1 MVRAINKISISII
14 AAGPKDHTRLCEKR
28 EGWEKEREKE
38 DRRAILTPLF
48 RGGLAA

>member
-1 MVRAINKISISII
+1 MVRAINKISISIM
-14 AAGPKDHTRLCEKR
+14 AAGPEDHARPSEKG
-28 EGWEKEREKE
+28 EGKERE